1 LTAGLKGI
9 RVAISLAALI
19 LSVAVFAVIPAMDD
33 SFSIYLADSRP
44 ASDHSSHT
52 EPFLETG
59 IVGNVS
65 IGPIRPVCFVP
76 QNGTNTVPDPSN
88 SGEVVV
94 TSQSGEQT
102 SIPVSWSIWGG
113 CELWGSF
120 KAELAP
126 GTYSLTLSNCLQDAK
141 YPGCSQSLHFGPAAL
156 PMTVRVER
164 GRLTPVSIGIDT
176 GIS

>member
-19 LSVAVFAVIPAMDD
+19 LSVAVFAIVPAMDD
-33 SFSIYLADSRP
+33 SFSLSLAGGRP
-44 ASDHSSHT
+44 ASHHSSHT

-65 IGPIRPVCFVP
+65 IGPIRPVCLVP
-76 QNGTNTVPDPSN
+76 QDSTNTVPGPSN

-94 TSQSGEQT
+94 TSESGEQT
-102 SIPVSWSIWGG
+102 TIQVSWSIWGG
-113 CELWGSF
+113 CELVGSF
-120 KAELAP
+120 KAGLAP

-141 YPGCSQSLHFGPAAL
+141 YPGCSQSIHSSPSML
-156 PMTVRVER
+156 PITVHVER
-164 GRLTPVSIGIDT
+164 GRPTPVSIGIDT
-176 GIS
+176 GIR

>member
-1 LTAGLKGI
+1 MAGLKGI
-9 RVAISLAALI
+9 LVAIFLAVLMASVWAFAAPSSGDNSASLATARGRAL
-19 LSVAVFAVIPAMDD
+19 
-33 SFSIYLADSRP
+33 
-44 ASDHSSHT
+44 SDNSPDPQWFPS
-52 EPFLETG
+52 TG
-59 IVGNVS
+59 IIGNVS

-76 QNGTNTVPDPSN
+76 QNDTNTVPDPSN

-102 SIPVSWSIWGG
+102 SIPVNWSIWGG

-120 KAELAP
+120 KAELEP

-141 YPGCSQSLHFGPAAL
+141 YPGCSQSLHFGPAGL

-176 GIS
+176 GIR